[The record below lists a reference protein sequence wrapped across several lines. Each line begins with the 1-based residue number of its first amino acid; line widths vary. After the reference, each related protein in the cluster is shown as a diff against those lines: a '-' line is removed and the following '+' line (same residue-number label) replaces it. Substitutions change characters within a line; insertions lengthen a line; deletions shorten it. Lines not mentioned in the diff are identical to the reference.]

1 MIVGYRISKVEAE
14 RKKDGPGK
22 GLRLN
27 IDIKDVGGKGEN
39 VEVTYDYTADY
50 MDGIGRILM
59 SGMVVDKAEKKAAD
73 EARKMW
79 KDKKD
84 LPTDYKVAILNSINY
99 VASTEGV
106 LAAKIVRLA
115 PPLAPPRISKKA

>member
-14 RKKDGPGK
+14 RMKEGPGK

-39 VEVTYDYTADY
+39 VEVSYSYTADY
-50 MDGIGRILM
+50 MDGIGRITI
-59 SGMVVDKAEKKAAD
+59 SGEVVDKADKKAAD

-84 LPTDYKVAILNSINY
+84 LPVDYKVAILNSINY

-115 PPLAPPRISKKA
+115 PPLAPPRISKKE